1 MPNAKVISIT
11 SGKGGVGKTSISTN
25 LALSLSSL
33 GKKVCVFDADASLAN
48 INILLGIRPEF
59 TLEHLL
65 NGEKELKQIIVDGPR
80 GIKVIPGASGIA
92 EFAHLSKQKKET
104 LVSALNQLQSQFDYL
119 IIDTAAGIGEDVLD
133 FIRASQYSIVV
144 ITPEP
149 TSLTDAFSLLKV
161 LKRSGFEKKPYVL
174 VNMAMDKS
182 NSLTIFNRFK
192 SAIKKYIDIQI
203 EYIGFIQVDETIISS
218 VSLQCPAVLLKPNS
232 IASQCFKQLAEK
244 IEDSVG
250 DDSVTS
256 FSRFWQ
262 EHITPIRSHSLTSV
276 RTPITPS
283 AIDHPEADLDFET
296 AANFCIKQLT
306 SSAQEKSSELKPL
319 FDAIVAQHEEFL
331 PTNTNTDSP
340 SSIRDFY
347 NFLEQQEYSK
357 DLLKETIHTLEA
369 IYHEQHDDSIES
381 FDSSIAR
388 FFAKSEQPKDDFK
401 FLYQKL
407 KTHYQNK
414 FGEPLVSVSKFIDE
428 GVIKDSFSQVE
439 FKNLFNQLFSRYEER
454 FTESFKTKADSALE
468 AATKKLDQ
476 QIEEI
481 NTLKAQLAEA
491 KKLDENKKV
500 LLDKIQKMAS
510 NKID

>member
-92 EFAHLSKQKKET
+92 EFAHLPTQKKET

-232 IASQCFKQLAEK
+232 IASQCFKQLAKK
-244 IEDSVG
+244 IEDSVK

-262 EHITPIRSHSLTSV
+262 EHITPTRSHGLTPV
-276 RTPITPS
+276 RTPIKTS
-283 AIDHPEADLDFET
+283 TINHPEADLDFET

-306 SSAQEKSSELKPL
+306 SSTQEESSQLKTL
-319 FDAIVAQHEEFL
+319 FDAIVAQHKEFL
-331 PTNTNTDSP
+331 PSDTDTP
-340 SSIRDFY
+340 SSVRNFY
-347 NFLEQQEYSK
+347 SFLEQQKYPK
-357 DLLKETIHTLEA
+357 DLLKETVHTLEA
-369 IYHEQHDDSIES
+369 IYHEQHGDSIES
-381 FDSSIAR
+381 FDSIIAR
-388 FFAKSEQPKDDFK
+388 FFAKNEQPKDDFK

-414 FGEPLVSVSKFIDE
+414 FNEPLIGISEFIDE
-428 GVIKDSFSQVE
+428 GIVKDSFSQIE

-454 FTESFKTKADSALE
+454 FSEKFKTKADSALE
-468 AATKKLDQ
+468 AATKMLDQ

-481 NTLKAQLAEA
+481 STLKAQLSKA
-491 KKLDENKKV
+491 KKSSENKKV
-500 LLDKIQKMAS
+500 LLDKIQQMAS
-510 NKID
+510 SKID